1 MVCRLANVRYF
12 ALRNAATKAL
22 DRQSGRLGC
31 AKITGAAARR
41 AWEDSMKTCIARRV
55 AALAVIAA
63 GLCAGPS
70 VAWSQASAQ
79 SSVQTWPSRP
89 VTVILPFAAGGGTDL
104 LARALAQDLGERFGQ
119 QFVVD
124 NRAGAGGNVG
134 AAAVAKAAPDG
145 YTILFGTPGPLANN
159 KLMYK
164 NLPFDPEQAFA
175 PIVLIAKSPLIIAAK
190 VSLPV
195 KDIRELA
202 AYAKANPG
210 KLNVGVPGN
219 GTLGHITS
227 VLLQRELGI
236 SMTDVPY
243 RGTALVVNDLL
254 GGQVDLAMDFM
265 PSYVPLVRE
274 GKVRALAVTTS
285 QRSSDLPD
293 VNTVQDAGFPGFE
306 ATAWYAL
313 AAPAGTPSEIIDK
326 LNAASNAFL
335 KSPKGQETL
344 ANLSM
349 QAVGGAPADLKAFIA
364 SELQKWGP
372 VVKEANI
379 AM

>member
-1 MVCRLANVRYF
+1 
-12 ALRNAATKAL
+12 
-22 DRQSGRLGC
+22 
-31 AKITGAAARR
+31 
-41 AWEDSMKTCIARRV
+41 MKTRITRRV
-55 AALAVIAA
+55 ALAIIAA
-63 GLCAGPS
+63 GLWVGPS
-70 VAWSQASAQ
+70 VAWSQASAQSSAQ

-89 VTVILPFAAGGGTDL
+89 VTIILPFAPGGGTDL

-124 NRAGAGGNVG
+124 NRAGAGGNVD

-164 NLPFDPEQAFA
+164 NLPFDPEQAFT

-195 KDIRELA
+195 KDIKELA

-326 LNAASNAFL
+326 LNAATNAFL

-349 QAVGGAPADLKAFIA
+349 QAVGGSPADLKAFIA

>member
-1 MVCRLANVRYF
+1 MKSR
-12 ALRNAATKAL
+12 
-22 DRQSGRLGC
+22 
-31 AKITGAAARR
+31 IT
-41 AWEDSMKTCIARRV
+41 RRV
-55 AALAVIAA
+55 ALAVAAA
-63 GLCAGPS
+63 GLWAGPW
-70 VAWSQASAQ
+70 VAWAQA
-79 SSVQTWPSRP
+79 WPSRP

-124 NRAGAGGNVG
+124 NRAGAGGNLG
-134 AAAVAKAAPDG
+134 AGAVAKAAPDG

-164 NLPFDPEQAFA
+164 DLSFDPEQAFM

-190 VSLPV
+190 ASLPV
-195 KDIRELA
+195 KDLKELT
-202 AYAKANPG
+202 AYAKANAG
-210 KLNVGVPGN
+210 KLNVGIPGN

-227 VLLQRELGI
+227 VLVQKELGI
-236 SMTDVPY
+236 SMTNVPY

-274 GKVRALAVTTS
+274 GKIRALAVTTT

-293 VNTVQDAGFPGFE
+293 VETVQDAGFRGFE

-313 AAPAGTPSEIIDK
+313 AAPAGTPNEIIDK
-326 LNAASNAFL
+326 LNAATNAFL
-335 KSPKGQETL
+335 KSPKGQDVL
-344 ANLSM
+344 AKLGM
-349 QAVGGAPADLKAFIA
+349 QAVGGAAAELKAFIA

-379 AM
+379 SM

>member
-1 MVCRLANVRYF
+1 
-12 ALRNAATKAL
+12 
-22 DRQSGRLGC
+22 
-31 AKITGAAARR
+31 
-41 AWEDSMKTCIARRV
+41 
-55 AALAVIAA
+55 
-63 GLCAGPS
+63 
-70 VAWSQASAQ
+70 
-79 SSVQTWPSRP
+79 
-89 VTVILPFAAGGGTDL
+89 

-195 KDIRELA
+195 KDIKELA

-293 VNTVQDAGFPGFE
+293 VNTVQDAGFPRFE

-326 LNAASNAFL
+326 LNAATNAFL

-349 QAVGGAPADLKAFIA
+349 QAVGGAAADLKAFIA